1 MAGDRHQHK
10 HHPNTDPISSPPTGD
25 ICPPVCPQR
34 AEQKLLRR
42 SDQAG
47 VAITSCGHWG
57 TSQSLKFYENWYL
70 AREKKK
76 TLLNVFWTTLCS
88 CTGAFALVAAS
99 HCTLTA
105 WAQELEAE
113 PSASSHGPRAGA
125 VPKSSL
131 CSNSNTKKSE
141 RLVTA
146 PRDGARPNATRQENP
161 RSSRGC
167 CAEPARSWGGQVGQ
181 GAGELNKPSR
191 FLRDKLSQQA
201 VTKLTMTRERRAG
214 WASRAGIAGAAQAF
228 PARPNP
234 LR

>member
-1 MAGDRHQHK
+1 MAGDRHHRK

-42 SDQAG
+42 SYQAG

-70 AREKKK
+70 ARGKKKK

-88 CTGAFALVAAS
+88 CPCGR
-99 HCTLTA
+99 TLTA

-113 PSASSHGPRAGA
+113 PSASSHGPRTGAG
-125 VPKSSL
+125 PKSSL
-131 CSNSNTKKSE
+131 CSNSNTKKSK

-167 CAEPARSWGGQVGQ
+167 CVEPARSWGGQVGQ
-181 GAGELNKPSR
+181 GVGELNKPSR